1 MDTGGGRKRKRV
13 APRGYPREGA
23 GKFFPLGC
31 KQKGNYFN
39 CGQPRSTN
47 PQPLSASRALSSPRV
62 CDSQP
67 SPSPSLS
74 LLLVPH
80 GKFHPLPV
88 LKFSTT
94 HAPIYVRAS
103 AYARLPRWQDLPVS
117 KRGEGSIL
125 SRLCPFHLPSI
136 ARSNGL
142 KKAETHLSFSL
153 QHVDGDET
161 SDRAIYIRL
170 RTMPRILLNSTF
182 HAFPLRGV
190 YIYIYSVAIRR
201 RNESRIRYPLRSQIT
216 HLPLP

>member
-153 QHVDGDET
+153 PLCNT
-161 SDRAIYIRL
+161 STATKRATEQFIYDSVQC
-170 RTMPRILLNSTF
+170 PE
-182 HAFPLRGV
+182 
-190 YIYIYSVAIRR
+190 YS
-201 RNESRIRYPLRSQIT
+201 
-216 HLPLP
+216 